1 MSKQIKKDIQAK
13 LNIMKSTTNEN
24 DKNIAYKIEKIMNSI
39 NCLYCLDSK
48 RLWGLRDQN
57 HVFWGNLVGRNERFW
72 IGSCFQCGEHQ
83 FIRDSYENE
92 IVCSNGYKMFLRD
105 DATCEERFKELKR
118 VAVENLKSNAKLVVA
133 TNTNTNTNTNT
144 KESENDIVVVP
155 LSPVVH
161 VEEKSDFELV
171 LGRKIDYKKDNI
183 SFEIGIKKLVEMLGG
198 ILQAHIGIPN
208 LPLLKEIEASVSY
221 ESISEKKEEMF
232 CHTTKNN
239 ECFVF
244 VLLKDSSEQ
253 TKGSFFKI
261 AKGDKCNMHIECK
274 YWIFKPKNAT
284 AIEECKKMMLC
295 AANNELLS
303 LSNNLNTYYENNH

>member
-1 MSKQIKKDIQAK
+1 
-13 LNIMKSTTNEN
+13 
-24 DKNIAYKIEKIMNSI
+24 MNSI

-57 HVFWGNLVGRNERFW
+57 HVFWGNLVGRNQRFW

-92 IVCSNGYKMFLRD
+92 IVCSNGYKMFFRD
-105 DATCEERFKELKR
+105 DVTCEERFKELKR
-118 VAVENLKSNAKLVVA
+118 VADQNLKSRFKPD
-133 TNTNTNTNTNT
+133 TNTNTNTNTNINT
-144 KESENDIVVVP
+144 NTNTNINTNTNTNTNTNKNEIADDNVIIP
-155 LSPVVH
+155 LSPVLNVK
-161 VEEKSDFELV
+161 EKSDFELV

-183 SFEIGIKKLVEMLGG
+183 SFEVGIKKLVDMLGA

-244 VLLKDSSEQ
+244 VLLKDSSQQ

-274 YWIFKPKNAT
+274 YWIFKPKNT
-284 AIEECKKMMLC
+284 PAIDECKKMMLC

-303 LSNNLNTYYENNH
+303 LSSNLNNYYENNH